1 MENSKIRNIAV
12 IAHVDHG
19 KTTLVDS
26 FMKQS
31 NMFRDN
37 EALMTQSLIMDNMD
51 LERERGITITAKNI
65 FIKYKDYKI
74 NIIDTPGHADFSGE
88 VERTLNMADGCLL
101 IVDAQEGPMP
111 QTRYVLQK
119 ALELDKRIIV
129 VINKI
134 DKKFADIDKTLS
146 EIDDLFLDLATS
158 DNQLEFPIFYAIA
171 REGIIFDKLPDLNTR
186 MEYKSGSSGSDV
198 SLLFDSIIK
207 DIPPPSGD
215 LNFPFLLQVSSIDY
229 DEYTGSGVVGKILQG
244 EIQRGDSLDILG
256 SASIK
261 KFKVLKL
268 IVSNGIKKE
277 EVQKM
282 QAGDIVTIIG
292 ATDAKIGDT
301 ITMPGEN
308 ERLPDLDIQEPSV
321 RIKFEANT
329 SPLAGR
335 EGKFITSRQLLARLE
350 RELQKNVA
358 MKLEISGDQF
368 FVSGRGELH
377 LSILIETL
385 RREGYEF
392 QISKP
397 EAITKIIDG
406 KIYEG
411 QEDLFLEVGKD
422 SIGIITTALSKRKGE
437 LVNMHTD
444 NNDIVHFHYKVL
456 TRNLFGLRG
465 ELVNDTK
472 GTVIFNS
479 SFSEFVLSKG
489 GAMYKD
495 RKGVLIASEAGSTT
509 SYGLNK
515 AQERGTLFVA
525 PEEQVYEG
533 MIVGIN
539 KYDQDMEVN
548 VSRAKH
554 LTGLHSDI
562 GEETIVLMKNI
573 ELTIELGIDFIA
585 DDEYLEITPTNLRL
599 RKKYLRKSDRSKF
612 NKE

>member
-37 EALMTQSLIMDNMD
+37 EALMSQSLIMDNMD

-65 FIKYKDYKI
+65 FVKYKDYKI

-119 ALELDKRIIV
+119 ALELGKKIIV

-158 DNQLEFPIFYAIA
+158 DDQLEFPIFYAIA

-186 MEYKSGSSGSDV
+186 IEYKSGSSGSDV
-198 SLLFDSIIK
+198 SLLFASIIK

-215 LNFPFLLQVSSIDY
+215 LNLPFLMQVSSIDY

-244 EIQRGDSLDILG
+244 EIKRGDSLDIL
-256 SASIK
+256 SSNSTN

-301 ITMPGEN
+301 ITAPGEN
-308 ERLPDLDIQEPSV
+308 DRLPDLDIQEPSV
-321 RIKFEANT
+321 RIKFEANS

-335 EGKFITSRQLLARLE
+335 EGKFVTSRQLLARLE

-358 MKLEISGDQF
+358 MKLEVEGDQF

-406 KIYEG
+406 KKYEG
-411 QEDLFLEVGKD
+411 QEDLFLEVGKE
-422 SIGIITTALSKRKGE
+422 SIGIVTTALSKRKGE

-444 NNDIVHFHYKVL
+444 NSNIVHFHYKVL

-479 SFSEFVLSKG
+479 SFSEFVLSPG
-489 GAMYKD
+489 GTMYKD
-495 RKGVLIASEAGSTT
+495 RKGVLIASEAGNTT

-515 AQERGTLFVA
+515 AQERGTLFVG

-585 DDEYLEITPTNLRL
+585 DDEYLEITPTHLRL
-599 RKKYLRKSDRSKF
+599 RKKYLRKSDRNKF

>member
-119 ALELDKRIIV
+119 ALELGKKIIV

-158 DNQLEFPIFYAIA
+158 DDQLEFPIFYAIA
-171 REGIIFDKLPDLNTR
+171 REGVIFDKLPDLNTR
-186 MEYKSGSSGSDV
+186 IEYKSVSSGSDV
-198 SLLFDSIIK
+198 SLLFASIIK

-215 LNFPFLLQVSSIDY
+215 LNLPFLMQVSSIDY

-244 EIQRGDSLDILG
+244 EIKRGDSLDIL
-256 SASIK
+256 ASNSTS

-277 EVQKM
+277 EIQKM

-301 ITMPGEN
+301 ITAPGEN

-321 RIKFEANT
+321 RIKFEANS

-335 EGKFITSRQLLARLE
+335 EGKFVTSRQLLARLE

-358 MKLEISGDQF
+358 MKLEVEGDQF

-406 KIYEG
+406 KKYEG

-422 SIGIITTALSKRKGE
+422 SIGTITTALSKRKGE

-444 NNDIVHFHYKVL
+444 NSDIVHFHYKVL

-479 SFSEFVLSKG
+479 SFSEFVLSSG
-489 GAMYKD
+489 GTMYKD
-495 RKGVLIASEAGSTT
+495 RKGVLIASEAGNTT

-515 AQERGTLFVA
+515 AQERGTLFVG

-585 DDEYLEITPTNLRL
+585 DDEYLEITPTHLRL
-599 RKKYLRKSDRSKF
+599 RKKYLRKSDRNKF